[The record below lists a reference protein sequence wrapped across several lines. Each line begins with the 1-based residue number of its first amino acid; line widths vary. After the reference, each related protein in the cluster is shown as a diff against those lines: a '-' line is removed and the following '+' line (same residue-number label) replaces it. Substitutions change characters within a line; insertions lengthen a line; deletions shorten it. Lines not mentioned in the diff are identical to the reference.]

1 MLEGL
6 SLRCPPGL
14 YLGLVCA
21 YTDVLMKRALPYGI
35 RVNCVNPGVIDTAMT
50 QAFPSEVRTQ
60 IAEQH
65 PMHRWGTAREVA
77 NTVIFLASGAASFIS
92 GAQIDVNGGIHLS

>member
-1 MLEGL
+1 
-6 SLRCPPGL
+6 
-14 YLGLVCA
+14 
-21 YTDVLMKRALPYGI
+21 MKRALPYGI

-77 NTVIFLASGAASFIS
+77 NAVVFLASGAASFIS